1 MENNILKVKQFNTS
15 IMEATTKWVLD
26 PIHSEVQFKVK
37 HLVISTVSGFFR
49 KIKGTIMVENDDF
62 NGGLIDFSL
71 DADSI
76 DTNHADRDQ
85 HLRGPEFFDAAN
97 YPQITFKST
106 SFKRKTGEEYEL
118 TGDLTIKGLTKQ
130 VSLDVIHGGTT
141 IDFYGETRAGFEIS
155 GKINRTAYGLN
166 WAAKTQAGTLV
177 IGEDIKLAIFAEFTK
192 QK

>member
-1 MENNILKVKQFNTS
+1 
-15 IMEATTKWVLD
+15 MEATTKWVLD

-118 TGDLTIKGLTKQ
+118 TGDLTLKGTTKQ

-155 GKINRTAYGLN
+155 GKINTTAYGLN
-166 WAAKTQAGTLV
+166 WAAKTEAGTFV